1 MSTRLCA
8 FAIALGLVAACDRG
22 EDPAPDEGTPNQPA
36 QPAEGSAAQPAEE
49 GSAQGDQPDVALVRI
64 QSAPLRIAPGLE
76 PVRLVAVALDAD
88 RQAIP
93 GVEIRW
99 HSLDREKLSVSEDG
113 TLTALGPLGPAFVT
127 ASAGDVIAD
136 PLPVYVVDA
145 ARLRPPEGSGEGSG
159 EDAPDGA
166 DAPTAAGS
174 GAPAPPKT
182 PAGLRPQ

>member
-22 EDPAPDEGTPNQPA
+22 EDPAPDAGTPNPPA
-36 QPAEGSAAQPAEE
+36 QPAEGSAAEEPE
-49 GSAQGDQPDVALVRI
+49 GSSDPDAPEVALVRI

-113 TLTALGPLGPAFVT
+113 TLNALGPLGPAFVT

-145 ARLRPPEGSGEGSG
+145 ARLRPPDGSGEGSG
-159 EDAPDGA
+159 EEAPSVD
-166 DAPTAAGS
+166 GS
-174 GAPAPPKT
+174 GVPQPPKT
-182 PAGLRPQ
+182 PAGLQPQ